1 MGNKMLALLANVLD
15 NIRVVVVLFIFIW
28 IFGWAKENLGS
39 AALAAIFSL
48 IVVYLTFFQYEFLVW
63 LLVGLFILQTL
74 GKEFISQ
81 INPFGGDQLR

>member
-1 MGNKMLALLANVLD
+1 MAGYPFGDVLD
-15 NIRVVVVLFIFIW
+15 SVYIVGVLFLFVW

-39 AALAAIFSL
+39 AKLAILFAI
-48 IVVYLTFFQYEFLVW
+48 IVVYLTFFTYPFLFW
-63 LLVGLFILQTL
+63 ILIAFFLLQTL